1 MRMDSG
7 LNLNNL
13 SSELAAVIDW
23 FSLGLNLS
31 LQKHE
36 LTKIE
41 RDYQGNDRRRV
52 EMLYLWLQQMT
63 LHNII

>member
-7 LNLNNL
+7 PNLNNL
-13 SSELAAVIDW
+13 SFELAAVIDW